1 MSLTQSDQS
10 AANMRRA
17 IIVLVCASVIL
28 LVGNGIR
35 TSFGLLLVPM
45 TTDLGWSRESFSLA
59 LAIQNIMWGVAQ
71 PVAGAYADKF
81 GDRKVIA
88 VSAGL
93 YAAGL
98 FLISLTSSPLDFV
111 VNGGVLI
118 GIAMSGTGIPIML
131 SVVGRSVP
139 ESRRSLFLGIAGS
152 AGALGQATVVHGV
165 QFLIS
170 SGGWGWAL
178 LAAAAASGLLVPL
191 AAAFAGRQREP
202 AAPRRDGSPAPGS
215 PVAASFDEQSM
226 GRAIRAAGRNDGFWY
241 LNGGFFVCGFHV
253 VFIQTHLPAYIG
265 DAGLSP
271 NLAAVSISVIAIGNI
286 LGSIIAGILGERYR
300 KRTVLSGLYLGR
312 SVIIAVFVLSPVSE
326 AERNRVLLPD
336 RARMALHGPPHH
348 RARRPALR
356 DPVPRDPLR
365 SRVRRAPA
373 RELPRGLARGLRLRR
388 DRELRHRVV
397 GRGRARGRGR
407 GAALADPRAAPAPS
421 RGPPAGLSR
430 GAPGGGARPSSP
442 GPFHAGGGKTPL
454 PPGEGFGVRAGR
466 ALAHRVGILRPPP
479 LTPGPSPGGR
489 GEKARSPTYPRAA

>member
-1 MSLTQSDQS
+1 MSMTQSDQS
-10 AANMRRA
+10 AANFRRA
-17 IIVLVCASVIL
+17 VIVLICASVIL

-59 LAIQNIMWGVAQ
+59 LAIQNIMWGVSQ
-71 PVAGAYADKF
+71 PLAGAYADKF

-98 FLISLTSSPLDFV
+98 FLLSFTSDPLDFV

-152 AGALGQATVVHGV
+152 AGALGQATVVHGL
-165 QFLIS
+165 QFLIN

-202 AAPRRDGSPAPGS
+202 AVPRRGDSPS
-215 PVAASFDEQSM
+215 PPSAAASPLHEQSM
-226 GRAIRAAGRNDGFWY
+226 GRAIRAAGRHDGFWY

-253 VFIQTHLPAYIG
+253 IFIQTHLPAFIA

-286 LGSIIAGILGERYR
+286 LGSIIAGLLGERFR
-300 KRTVLSGLYLGR
+300 KRTVLAGLYLGR
-312 SVIIAVFVLSPVSE
+312 AAVIAVFVLSPISE
-326 AERNRVLLPD
+326 LSVIVFSFTIGLVWLSTVPLTTALVAQLFGIRYLATLFGLVFVGHQLGSFLGAWLGGYVYDATGNYDIVWWVAVALGVV
-336 RARMALHGPPHH
+336 AAALHWPI
-348 RARRPALR
+348 
-356 DPVPRDPLR
+356 
-365 SRVRRAPA
+365 
-373 RELPRGLARGLRLRR
+373 REPQPRLRF
-388 DRELRHRVV
+388 
-397 GRGRARGRGR
+397 
-407 GAALADPRAAPAPS
+407 AAQPA
-421 RGPPAGLSR
+421 
-430 GAPGGGARPSSP
+430 
-442 GPFHAGGGKTPL
+442 
-454 PPGEGFGVRAGR
+454 
-466 ALAHRVGILRPPP
+466 
-479 LTPGPSPGGR
+479 
-489 GEKARSPTYPRAA
+489 

>member
-1 MSLTQSDQS
+1 MSMTQSDQS
-10 AANMRRA
+10 AANFRRA
-17 IIVLVCASVIL
+17 VIVLICASVIL

-59 LAIQNIMWGVAQ
+59 LAIQNIMWGVSQ
-71 PVAGAYADKF
+71 PLAGAYADKF

-98 FLISLTSSPLDFV
+98 FLLSFTSDPLDFV

-178 LAAAAASGLLVPL
+178 LVAAAASGLLVPL

-202 AAPRRDGSPAPGS
+202 AVPRRGDSPS
-215 PVAASFDEQSM
+215 PPSAAASPLHEQSM
-226 GRAIRAAGRNDGFWY
+226 GRAIRAAGRHDGFWY

-253 VFIQTHLPAYIG
+253 IFIQTHLPAFIA

-286 LGSIIAGILGERYR
+286 LGSIIAGLLGERFR
-300 KRTVLSGLYLGR
+300 KRTVLAGLYLGR
-312 SVIIAVFVLSPVSE
+312 AAVIAVVVLSPISE
-326 AERNRVLLPD
+326 LSVIVFSFTIGLVWLSTVPLTTALVAQLFGIRYLATLFGLVFVGHQLGSFLGAWLGGYVYDATGNYDIVWWVAVALGVV
-336 RARMALHGPPHH
+336 AAALHWPI
-348 RARRPALR
+348 
-356 DPVPRDPLR
+356 
-365 SRVRRAPA
+365 
-373 RELPRGLARGLRLRR
+373 REPQPRLRF
-388 DRELRHRVV
+388 
-397 GRGRARGRGR
+397 
-407 GAALADPRAAPAPS
+407 AAQPA
-421 RGPPAGLSR
+421 
-430 GAPGGGARPSSP
+430 
-442 GPFHAGGGKTPL
+442 
-454 PPGEGFGVRAGR
+454 
-466 ALAHRVGILRPPP
+466 
-479 LTPGPSPGGR
+479 
-489 GEKARSPTYPRAA
+489 